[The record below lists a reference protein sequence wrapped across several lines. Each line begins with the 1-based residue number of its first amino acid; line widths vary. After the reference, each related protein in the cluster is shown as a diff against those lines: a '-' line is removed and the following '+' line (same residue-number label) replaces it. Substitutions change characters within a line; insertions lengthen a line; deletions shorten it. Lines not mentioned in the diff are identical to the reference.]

1 MLRVPTDARLVDTR
15 RCPRILLALTLVV
28 AQLVLGLGA
37 VPSTSAAPVS
47 HTIDLRVLLIDDDSA
62 WVDALQGQ
70 MTVEGIPFTAIP
82 MRSETRPVVTAA
94 FLSSG
99 DHAFFQAVI
108 LPSYLGGGLSSD
120 ELAAVR
126 AFEAKFGVREVD
138 AFNYANPAVGL
149 NVASVAGDIAGT
161 TATVTAA
168 GKSDGFQYLNG
179 PVPYGPGSYSYLA
192 TPLSATSEPPMPP
205 GATFTTMLSAPIPNS
220 NTPGSLM
227 GVYASGG
234 VEQMIITSAMNFFQ
248 PHFKTVAHGIL
259 GWATRGV
266 HLGYNRN
273 RMTFHVDDAFSAVA
287 LWDPEHNCTPG
298 EDCPRHPDG
307 TSVYPESSIRLTPE
321 DITYAEQW
329 QAANN
334 YTLTLAYNGFYAAP
348 DDPLT
353 QSLVAKKASFR
364 WLNHG
369 LEHLYQGCVQD
380 FSVIPWR
387 CATDGSGN
395 IVWMSQEQIFNEI
408 NANIAVAN
416 TYGLPINPTEYLSG
430 EHSGLFKTPQQLTD
444 NPNFVAAVS
453 QAGLTTIG
461 ADASREPAPRQVGTA
476 MTAPRHPTI
485 LYYNAATV
493 AQEVDEFN
501 WLYSTRANGGSGY
514 CEDNPAVATCVAPL
528 DEAGFMSTIIPNDA
542 AFNFGFILSNDP
554 RPFYAHTS
562 NMGGDRIIYPLIGSI
577 LNMYRAA
584 FAPSAPLENLT
595 LTEVSETFAQQ
606 SAWAASGM
614 SDAPSATASITSGTI
629 TIRNSGTAPVPLTA
643 PTGTSVSGATLEA
656 YGGEV
661 SGWVPAAPSTTGV
674 VPGAPVL
681 TLGSP
686 NFAVGQPGALTIS
699 AAGQPAPN
707 ISVSGALPP
716 GLTFTGGTG
725 GASITGTPTTAGDYP
740 ISVTAVNGAGR
751 DTVAVTLRVGT
762 LPTFTSAA
770 SAGVLVGSALNFTVA
785 ASGSPTPTLTI
796 AGALPSGVTFR
807 ANANG
812 TATLS
817 GTPTVAGTTSL
828 TFTATNSAGSTTQAF
843 TLTVHAPLKF
853 TSPASSTATVGTA
866 FSFRVTTSGTPVPTI
881 TKTGSLPAGVTFIA
895 NSDGTATISGTPAA
909 GWNGNYFLTITAR
922 NSFGS
927 AQQSYVL
934 TVGQGLAITSA
945 NTKTFSVG
953 TASSFTV
960 RATGTPTPTLSLSG
974 TLPAGI
980 AFTNNGNGTATL
992 AGNAAPGTGGTYP
1005 LTIRATNTQGTVTQ
1019 AFTLTV
1025 RQAPAFTSPSSFTG
1039 ARSATLNF
1047 IITTTG
1053 FPVPKLSKSGAL
1065 PSGLTFTAGSD
1076 GTARITGRTTT
1087 AGTFVLNVTATNAQ
1101 GTATQAVT
1109 VRIT

>member
-1 MLRVPTDARLVDTR
+1 M
-15 RCPRILLALTLVV
+15 
-28 AQLVLGLGA
+28 
-37 VPSTSAAPVS
+37 PST
-47 HTIDLRVLLIDDDSA
+47 T
-62 WVDALQGQ
+62 
-70 MTVEGIPFTAIP
+70 
-82 MRSETRPVVTAA
+82 
-94 FLSSG
+94 
-99 DHAFFQAVI
+99 
-108 LPSYLGGGLSSD
+108 
-120 ELAAVR
+120 
-126 AFEAKFGVREVD
+126 
-138 AFNYANPAVGL
+138 ANPAIGL

-161 TATVTAA
+161 TATITPA
-168 GKSDGFQYLNG
+168 GKSDGFQYLDG

-192 TPLSATSEPPMPP
+192 TPLSATSQPPMPP
-205 GATFTTMLSAPIPNS
+205 GATFTTILSAPIPNS
-220 NTPGSLM
+220 TTPGSLM

-234 VEQMIITSAMNFFQ
+234 VEQMVITSAMNFFQ

-273 RMTFHVDDAFSAVA
+273 RLTFHVDDAFSAVA

-298 EDCPRHPDG
+298 EDCPRNPDG
-307 TSVYPESSIRLTPE
+307 SSIYPESSIRLTPA
-321 DITYAEQW
+321 DVTYAEQW
-329 QAANN
+329 QAAND

-353 QSLVAKKASFR
+353 QSLVAKKAAFR

-369 LEHLYQGCVQD
+369 LEHLYQGCIQD

-387 CATDGSGN
+387 SATDGSGN
-395 IVWMSQEQIFNEI
+395 ILWLSQEQIFNEI

-430 EHSGLFKTPQQLTD
+430 EHSGLFLTPQQPTD

-501 WLYSTRANGGSGY
+501 WLYTSRANGGSGY

-528 DEAGFMSTIIPNDA
+528 NEAGFTSTIIPNDA
-542 AFNFGFILSNDP
+542 AFNLGFILSNDP

-562 NMGGDRIIYPLIGSI
+562 NMGGDRIIYPLLESI

-584 FAPSAPLENLT
+584 FDANAPLENLT

-614 SDAPSATASITSGTI
+614 SDAPRATASITSGTI
-629 TIRNSGTAPVPLTA
+629 TIRNSGTTPVPLTA
-643 PTGTSVSGATLEA
+643 PTGTTVSGATLEA

-681 TLGSP
+681 TLGAQ
-686 NFAVGQPGALTIS
+686 NFAVGRPGALTIS
-699 AAGQPAPN
+699 ATGQPAPN

-725 GASITGTPTTAGDYP
+725 SAGITGTPTTAGDYP

-751 DTVAVTLRVGT
+751 DTVALTLRVNT

-770 SAGVLVGSALNFTVA
+770 STSVLVGSALNFTVA
-785 ASGSPTPTLTI
+785 ASGSPTPTLTV

-828 TFTATNSAGSTTQAF
+828 TFTAANSAGSTTQAF
-843 TLTVHAPLKF
+843 TLTVNSTTPPKF
-853 TSPASSTATVGTA
+853 TSPATATATVGTA
-866 FSFRVTTSGTPVPTI
+866 FSFKVTTSGTPVPTI
-881 TKTGSLPAGVTFIA
+881 TKTGSLPSGVTFTA
-895 NSDGTATISGTPAA
+895 NTDGTATIGGTPAA

-922 NSFGS
+922 NSVGS
-927 AQQSYVL
+927 VQQSFVL
-934 TVGQGLAITSA
+934 TVGQALAITSA
-945 NTKTFSVG
+945 NTKTFTIG
-953 TASSFTV
+953 TASSFTI
-960 RATGTPTPTLSLSG
+960 RATGTPTPTVSLSG

-980 AFTNNGNGTATL
+980 TFTNNGNGTATL

-1005 LTIRATNTQGTVTQ
+1005 LTIRATNSQGNVTQ

-1025 RQAPAFTSPSSFTG
+1025 RQAPAFTSSSSFTG

-1047 IITTTG
+1047 VITTTG
-1053 FPVPKLSKSGAL
+1053 FPAAKLSKTGAL
-1065 PSGLTFTAGSD
+1065 PSGLSFTAGSD
-1076 GTARITGRTTT
+1076 GTARISGRTTV
-1087 AGTFVLNVTATNAQ
+1087 AGTYVLNVTATNAV
-1101 GTATQAVT
+1101 GTATQSVT